1 MVKNKKYKMD
11 YTICYRNIQCNVVYK
26 LGFIEYQDIR
36 VEDIDEEIQ
45 YCRDTKEYIQRFVEF
60 IKDNVIRKYKDLDK
74 IRIRVK
80 CFDKQ
85 NSIHRFVATIADI
98 IKQLLHIQD
107 NIEMYKSI
115 LVYVFYGEER
125 VFVGHLNFTDLL

>member
-1 MVKNKKYKMD
+1 MD
-11 YTICYRNIQCNVVYK
+11 YTICYRNMQCNVVYK

-36 VEDIDEEIQ
+36 VEDLQEEIQ
-45 YCRDTKEYIQRFVEF
+45 YCRDIKDYIQRFVEF

-80 CFDKQ
+80 LFDKQ
-85 NSIHRFVATIADI
+85 NSIHRFVAAIADI
-98 IKQLLHIQD
+98 IKQLLQIQD

-125 VFVGHLNFTDLL
+125 VFIGHVNFTGLL